1 MLRENAANG
10 RNDPERGTTRIYTCP
25 ICRVDTPHT
34 VCSRRGGVYAI
45 LCSSCASGSLVREED
60 LRLHQFRW
68 EEELRQILENLSIHE
83 DFDGDS

>member
-1 MLRENAANG
+1 ML
-10 RNDPERGTTRIYTCP
+10 DLERGTTRIYACP
-25 ICRVDTPHT
+25 ICRVDPPHT

-68 EEELRQILENLSIHE
+68 EEELRQILENLSMGGGS
-83 DFDGDS
+83 DGDS